1 MRPLRIGN
9 WQGWPAGD
17 GVSEIAAAA
26 GLKQAAAPPRVLL
39 VANVLT
45 HYRLPLYEE
54 LQDRIP
60 LELIF
65 FSDGQEWYW
74 RRTEEPRGETLR
86 DARWLK
92 GWWIGRTRIVPG
104 LITTVWRSRADVI
117 VKDATGKFAI
127 PVTYVIARLRRKPFV
142 FWASISEH
150 PSNFIHRF
158 TRPLMRYLYR
168 RSDAIVTYGRH
179 VSRYVI
185 AEGARPERVLEA
197 PQAVRSVAG
206 TPPDANRWQRPL
218 QLLFVG
224 RLETWKGLHILL
236 AALAKLGT
244 NDWRLRVAGK
254 GSQESVLRTRAADLG
269 IGRQVQFLGHM
280 PNRSLAK
287 LYAASAVLIVPSIRT
302 ATVTEV
308 WALVVNEA
316 MQAGALVVASDC
328 IGAVQD
334 GLVQDGYSGLTF
346 AAGDAA
352 GLAERLRTVTDP
364 GQANNLMKLAAAGQQ
379 AVGSYTFAEAARSF
393 VVAAHLARNARRPAT
408 TTAPE

>member
-1 MRPLRIGN
+1 M
-9 WQGWPAGD
+9 
-17 GVSEIAAAA
+17 SEKAVAA
-26 GLKQAAAPPRVLL
+26 GLEQAPDPLRLLL

-74 RRTEEPRGETLR
+74 RRTEEPGGETLR

-92 GWWIGRTRIVPG
+92 GWWVGRTRIVPG

-117 VKDATGKFAI
+117 VKDPTGKFAI

-142 FWASISEH
+142 FWASLSQH
-150 PSNFIHRF
+150 PSNFTHRF
-158 TRPLMRYLYR
+158 TRPMMRYLYR
-168 RSDAIVTYGRH
+168 RSEAIVTYGRH

-185 AEGARPERVLEA
+185 AEGARPDRVLEA

-206 TPPDANRWQRPL
+206 TAPDASRWQRPF
-218 QLLFVG
+218 QLLYVG
-224 RLETWKGLHILL
+224 RLETWKGLHVLL

-244 NDWRLRVAGK
+244 SDWRLRVVGR
-254 GSQESVLRTRAADLG
+254 GSQESVLRTKATDLG
-269 IGRQVQFLGHM
+269 IGGQVEFLGHV
-280 PNRSLAK
+280 PNRSLAT
-287 LYAASAVLIVPSIRT
+287 LYASSAVLIVPSIRT
-302 ATVTEV
+302 STVTEV

-316 MQAGALVVASDC
+316 MQAGTLVVASDC

-334 GLVQDGYSGLTF
+334 GLVQDGNTGLTF
-346 AAGDAA
+346 PAGDAA
-352 GLAERLRTVTDP
+352 GLAERLRRVTDP
-364 GQANNLMKLAAAGQQ
+364 EQADNLMQLAVAGQQ

-393 VVAAHLARNARRPAT
+393 VVAAHLARNARRPVMTA
-408 TTAPE
+408 APE